1 MKYFCFYIFLLW
13 CSSIMSQVRLTGNVR
28 DEDNLPLPYVSMRL
42 MQDSIE
48 IQGTSTDSLG
58 NFSFSKIPGGKYLLD
73 FFYLGQNRLQ
83 ETIFLKKDTNICRS
97 IKDASYNL
105 NEIVIK
111 ANKPTLKRKADRLVF
126 NVNNSPF
133 AKNTSVVE
141 LLKYSP
147 MVRTKD
153 DQINIIGKNKTGV
166 LINGKLSYLNV
177 SDLMNYLKSIQAS
190 EIIEIEVITTPP
202 AKYDAEGNTGYINV
216 VLKKNKDEGWNGNAN
231 LSYIQ
236 RSYAGTNNYLS
247 LNYHSP
253 KVDIYNNISYRNNK
267 GKINEN
273 YRISQQDA
281 LQASNTD
288 RIDKYTSFNV
298 NSTVEYQITSKSQIG
313 ATYNFGRNTE
323 KINSYNVFDYYSSE
337 SLDSTLVTI
346 SRHSGN
352 SLSHTVNAFYE
363 YKIDSLGKKIS
374 LIGNFMHYTPDK
386 AIDFTTQNNVT
397 DNISIVHEPN
407 SLSDR
412 IMTGQTDI
420 ELPFNMLTIEM
431 GGKYSDIFNKS
442 KISYLN
448 KDGNNYIEDPH
459 RSNGFSY
466 YEKNA
471 AGYLSLSKRISKD
484 LSIQAGL
491 RYEHTTV
498 KGISSDKNAEKIKY
512 NYGKWFPTF
521 YIMYKLDDK
530 QNLSANYSRRIN
542 RPFFRAINPFKWY
555 TNPNV
560 VDCGNPLLRPSFN
573 DNLETNYTY
582 NNNLSIMV
590 YYQINNDAYDQITHV
605 MSDNSLFST
614 YENIYNNK
622 RLGIN
627 TNYTIYWSKW
637 INTYLEMS
645 YDYSKSSI
653 KNELFDP
660 QNGGSFD
667 YRINNLIN
675 LDKKKK
681 YQLSIGYSQT
691 TSQKKGDS
699 YTHSYANLNMTF
711 TYSIHDLIFKV
722 YANDILKQDILKREK
737 FGNSNSQFYHNYYDS
752 KYFNVSF
759 VYKIG
764 KSKKKKKTI
773 LFHEQNRI

>member
-1 MKYFCFYIFLLW
+1 
-13 CSSIMSQVRLTGNVR
+13 MSQIRLTGNIC
-28 DEDNLPLPYVSMRL
+28 DEENSPLPYVSMRL

-48 IQGTSTDSLG
+48 IQGTCTNSLG
-58 NFSFSKIPGGKYLLD
+58 NFSFSKLSQGKYLLD
-73 FFYLGQNRLQ
+73 IFYLGKNRLQ

-97 IKDASYNL
+97 IKDAAYSL
-105 NEIVIK
+105 DEIVVK
-111 ANKPTLKRKADRLVF
+111 ANKPTLKKKADRLVF
-126 NVNNSPF
+126 NVKNSPF
-133 AKNTSVVE
+133 AKNNNAVE
-141 LLKYSP
+141 LLKYIP

-153 DQINIIGKNKTGV
+153 DEISIIGKNKAGV

-177 SDLMNYLKSIQAS
+177 TDLMNYLKSIQAS
-190 EIIEIEVITTPP
+190 DIIEIEVITTPP
-202 AKYDAEGNTGYINV
+202 AKYDAEGNVGYINII
-216 VLKKNKDEGWNGNAN
+216 LKKDQNKGWNGNTN
-231 LSYIQ
+231 LSYTQ

-253 KVDIYNNISYRNNK
+253 KVGIYNNISYRNNK

-273 YRISQQDA
+273 ERISQLDA
-281 LQASNTD
+281 LQASSTD

-298 NSTVEYQITSKSQIG
+298 NSTIEYQITPKGQIG

-323 KINSYNVFDYYSSE
+323 LINSYNNFDYYSSE

-346 SRHSGN
+346 SKHSGN

-386 AIDFTTQNNVT
+386 TIDFTTQNNVT
-397 DNISIVHEPN
+397 NRMDIVHEPN

-412 IMTGQTDI
+412 IITGQTDI
-420 ELPFNMLTIEM
+420 ELPFKMFTIEI
-431 GGKYSDIFNKS
+431 GGKYSDICNKS
-442 KISYLN
+442 SISYLN
-448 KDGNNYIEDPH
+448 KDGDNYIKDPH

-471 AGYLSLSKRISKD
+471 AGYLSLSKNISKN
-484 LSIQAGL
+484 LSMQAGL
-491 RYEHTTV
+491 RYEYTTI
-498 KGISSDKNAEKIKY
+498 KGISSDEEVEKNKDSY
-512 NYGKWFPTF
+512 NKWFPTI

-573 DNLETNYTY
+573 DNIETNYTY

-590 YYQINNDAYDQITHV
+590 YYQINNDAYDQVTYI

-614 YENIYNNK
+614 YENIYDNK

-637 INTYLEMS
+637 INTYLEIA

-653 KNELFDP
+653 KDELFDP
-660 QNGGSFD
+660 QNGSSFD

-675 LDKKKK
+675 LDKKKR

-711 TYSIHDLIFKV
+711 TYSIHDLVFKV

-737 FGNSNSQFYHNYYDS
+737 LGSNNSQFYHNYYDS
-752 KYFNVSF
+752 RYFNISLA
-759 VYKIG
+759 YKFG
-764 KSKKKKKTI
+764 ENRKKKKTI